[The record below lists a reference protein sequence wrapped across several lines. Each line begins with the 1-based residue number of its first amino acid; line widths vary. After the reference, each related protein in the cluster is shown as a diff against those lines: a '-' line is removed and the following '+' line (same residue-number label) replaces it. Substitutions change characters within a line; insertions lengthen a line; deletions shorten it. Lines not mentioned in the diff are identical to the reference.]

1 MISTRLTIT
10 SALVILSPFFAGGCS
25 TVTVVAAPAVHS
37 NQAASS
43 ETEEEEFSQ
52 LLATMRHDL
61 DRATRRETERRQ
73 TSAAQATV
81 APGPSVTASL
91 PHLRQ
96 PLTMVAMPVAGLSVS
111 RIDDSFGAPRD
122 GGKRKHRGIDLFAP
136 RGTPV
141 LAVSDGYISFI
152 GEQPKGGRCLWLST
166 EEGVAFYYAHLDRWA
181 SGIYEGETVE
191 KGEILGYVGNTGN
204 AATTSPHLH
213 FGVVEDEEAL
223 NPYPLLRAYAG
234 ETLHPR
240 PILAGEFT
248 GGSHR

>member
-1 MISTRLTIT
+1 MTRSIT
-10 SALVILSPFFAGGCS
+10 TCALVLLSSLFATGCATL
-25 TVTVVAAPAVHS
+25 TVSEGPRDQRL
-37 NQAASS
+37 QAA
-43 ETEEEEFSQ
+43 ETESEEEEFSQ

-61 DRATRRETERRQ
+61 DRASRREGARKQ
-73 TSAAQATV
+73 AAAL
-81 APGPSVTASL
+81 ALPSVSTAEAL
-91 PHLRQ
+91 PRLHH
-96 PLTMVAMPVAGLSVS
+96 PLTMVAMPVQGLSVT

-181 SGIYEGETVE
+181 SGIYEGEIVRQ
-191 KGEILGYVGNTGN
+191 GEILGYVGNTGN

-213 FGVVEDEEAL
+213 FGVIEDEEAL
-223 NPYPLLRAYAG
+223 NPYPLLRAFAG
-234 ETLHPR
+234 ETLRAR
-240 PILAGEFT
+240 PALSGGFT